1 MVVMVM
7 VMVVVMVVVVVMA
20 VGMMLMEAEAEA
32 KVPSYLV
39 FARAPED
46 RDVQDAAVVGA
57 GPTKGQDFGAVR
69 RICAVEVIGRR
80 GLGARE
86 LKGGVEGQKG
96 EGGGG
101 RCRWTKR

>member
-1 MVVMVM
+1 VVVVAAVAVMVALMVVMM
-7 VMVVVMVVVVVMA
+7 VMV
-20 VGMMLMEAEAEA
+20 EQEA
-32 KVPSYLV
+32 KVPSYLI

-86 LKGGVEGQKG
+86 LEGGVEGQKG

-101 RCRWTKR
+101 RWAMR